1 MAKSRIQNRLRGLN
15 LGLTWNYIGTVCT
28 PNPVT
33 ISASTEP
40 AV

>member
-1 MAKSRIQNRLRGLN
+1 MAKSRNQNRLRGLN
-15 LGLTWNYIGTVCT
+15 LGLTWNYISTVCT